1 MLNLDAEQGVPFFES
16 QGLSM
21 LRILT
26 DHGSDYGVKVEN
38 HYDELCLAI
47 NDIQYTKT
55 KVKYSQTNGIN
66 ESFHKTIL

>member
-1 MLNLDAEQGVPFFES
+1 
-16 QGLSM
+16 M

-55 KVKYSQTNGIN
+55 KVKYSQTNVIN